1 MQRLIAFEWDSN
13 ELRVAL
19 ARQKGKVAVV
29 DEAFSIPF
37 HGSETQVTPAEI
49 GALLGKELAQ
59 RGVTK
64 GDALVA
70 VGRANL
76 ELRFLTTPPVPAEEL
91 PEIVRFQAMRQ
102 FTTLGDDWPLDY
114 SPLGNTSD
122 GGFNVLATA
131 VSPEIVG
138 QIRSVCAAANLTPKH
153 LVLRPFAA
161 ASLLRSSTQ
170 DERCRLTVDML
181 GADGDLAVMIG
192 PNVVYP
198 RTVRLPSS
206 DAPPEIRARA
216 LLGEVRRTI
225 VAAQNQLG
233 GRRVE
238 QIIIFGDE
246 TKWPEL
252 QTTWKN
258 ELQMD
263 LKVVDPFSAV
273 EVADSLQRVRPATP
287 GAYAPLLGL
296 LTDEASG
303 LTHAIDFLHPRKRPP
318 PANHNRLYQ
327 LVGGTLAASFLVL
340 AFLGWWNIS
349 SLGSKLA
356 TLEKELRQQTKL
368 AEDGKATRTKVLEL
382 EKFTAADVNW
392 LDELE
397 RLSQRFPT
405 AEQAR
410 AEDVLALSKT
420 NIGGG
425 NLVVQGL
432 ADQPDTINAME
443 SALRD
448 KERTVIGSGSKRDPR
463 SGDLAW
469 RYREEIVVHGP
480 DGPPQP
486 KVGRN
491 PRMGTGAARASST
504 GGAK

>member
-1 MQRLIAFEWDSN
+1 MQRLIALEWDSN

-19 ARQKGKVAVV
+19 ARQKGKAAVV
-29 DEAFSIPF
+29 DEAFAIPF
-37 HGSETQVTPAEI
+37 HENESRVTPAEI
-49 GALLGKELAQ
+49 GQLLGKELQQ
-59 RGVTK
+59 RGIPK
-64 GDALVA
+64 GDALIA

-76 ELRFLTTPPVPAEEL
+76 ELRFLTTPPAPAEEL
-91 PEIVRFQAMRQ
+91 PDLVRFQAMRQ

-114 SPLGNTSD
+114 SPLGTAAD
-122 GGFNVLATA
+122 GSANVLATA

-138 QIRSVCAAANLTPKH
+138 QIRSVCAAAGLTPKH

-161 ASLLRSSTQ
+161 AALLRSSTQ
-170 DERCRLTVDML
+170 DETCRLTVDML
-181 GADGDLAVMIG
+181 GADADLAVLIG

-206 DAPPEIRARA
+206 DAPPEMRARA

-246 TKWPEL
+246 TKLPEL
-252 QTTWKN
+252 QTAWKN

-263 LKVVDPFSAV
+263 LKVIDPFSAI
-273 EVADSLQRVRPATP
+273 ETGDALQRVRPATP

-296 LTDEASG
+296 LADEASG
-303 LTHAIDFLHPRKRPP
+303 RSHAIDFLHPRKRPP
-318 PANHNRLYQ
+318 PPNRNRLYQ
-327 LVGGTLAASFLVL
+327 IVGGSLAASVLVL
-340 AFLGWWNIS
+340 VGLAWWNIS
-349 SLGSKLA
+349 SLNAKLRG
-356 TLEKELRQQTKL
+356 LEADLREQTKL
-368 AEDGKATRTKVLEL
+368 VDQGKGTRAKVQEL
-382 EKFTAADVNW
+382 EKFSAADVNW
-392 LDELE
+392 LDEIE

-410 AEDVLALSKT
+410 VEDLLALAKT

-425 NLVVQGL
+425 NLVVQGV

-448 KERTVIGSGSKRDPR
+448 DQRTVMGSGSKRDPR
-463 SGDLAW
+463 STDLAW

-486 KVGRN
+486 KTGRAAGS
-491 PRMGTGAARASST
+491 RLGAGRTSAT